1 MRKWTYLVA
10 ALLMSGATATFTSCI
25 DTEEPAGITDLR
37 GAKADFIRAKAA
49 YQDAVTQLELVKVQ
63 REEIYRQMD
72 EINLQM
78 KQIDLELKQAHADY
92 LIEEWTQKKDL
103 LVEQYKAWMA
113 EAQAKTAWAQATLI
127 RALADLEVAELT
139 ARDDAFAAEILQ
151 TRGALN
157 TALTALTDAQ
167 GDLYTAEMSQLAYV
181 SRNQNYV
188 HSRELLIAEQQYDLN
203 ILNSL
208 LDSYKNITNPNDLAE
223 LNKKKAEINNKIA
236 ALDQKEYDAVIALEE
251 KRNGGA
257 LADASREMEGVLNV
271 LKKDTAFVL
280 PVAQVDASIQ
290 ADFYSVLTSE
300 YGSSITT
307 INRIFNADQ
316 SEMIADFELNADM
329 IGASEIQLQNLKGHV
344 ISLANSVIAT
354 GKNDYVNGYNS
365 LFTNGGVTV
374 ASAFENDNQVK
385 SSLTAKVKAEQERLS
400 VDAKNIN
407 ANYKKILK
415 EWVDNYVAYQNA
427 LIAYGYAGGS
437 NATNTEYEKVSTAIQ
452 TFKDLRDDATTPP
465 TADQLKAGAKTLRS
479 AIQAYAAL
487 RNPVDGVAESYL
499 KTLNDTYGVTIVSGT
514 AVDPLDTPANVT
526 DFATNYIGSKVVSAI
541 VGQDQ
546 ILGNRMTL
554 SDLQAYPEKGTSM
567 LHKFMYASYR
577 LFGLADQFEY
587 DGFSSDF
594 ITSIDQIY
602 EPVLADVTKAPA
614 DDAGYEATI
623 PADFETNT
631 NVLGVYRENL
641 AAQDFD
647 GQYPELANYDK
658 WLALYNYIDGQ
669 ADLINDRVL
678 ALNDAKDAVIAK
690 YDDAYMDLWEAE
702 LEAYL
707 IKGNANVTY
716 NSQSYTIVSTDNPYH
731 DYLTSVSSDLTNNG
745 VSYSELTE
753 LTVLNRQLN
762 TIQDAINNGEFY
774 YVTYNE
780 VTDKYEVTNGQKAL
794 ETLIE
799 ETQTKIANIEYQI
812 AQYEDEIKW
821 FEEYGWDGAM
831 TSEYYENWVA
841 EKKQIVA
848 NKQADVDY
856 YTAALQKLLDAFAA
870 E

>member
-25 DTEEPAGITDLR
+25 DTEEPTGITDLR

-63 REEIYRQMD
+63 REEIYRQME
-72 EINLQM
+72 EIDLQM
-78 KQIDLELKQAHADY
+78 KQIDLELKQAQADY
-92 LIEEWTQKKDL
+92 LIEEWTQKKEY

-157 TALTALTDAQ
+157 TALTELTVAQ

-236 ALDQKEYDAVIALEE
+236 ALDQKEYDAVMALEE

-257 LADASREMEGVLNV
+257 FADASREMEGVLNV

-290 ADFYSVLTSE
+290 ADFYTVLTTN
-300 YGSSITT
+300 YSSATT
-307 INRIFNADQ
+307 DINRIFNADY
-316 SEMIADFELNADM
+316 SEMIADFELNAT
-329 IGASEIQLQNLKGHV
+329 ILGFNEIQLQNLKTHV
-344 ISLANSVIAT
+344 VSLANNVIVA
-354 GKNDYVNGYNS
+354 GKAGYVNAYNS
-365 LFTNGGVTV
+365 LFGSGSLVVN
-374 ASAFENDNQVK
+374 SAFENDNQVK
-385 SSLTAKVKAEQERLS
+385 SSLAAKVKTEQQRLS

-437 NATNTEYEKVSTAIQ
+437 NATDAEYEKVSAAIK
-452 TFKDLRDDATTPP
+452 TFKDLRDATTPP

-487 RNPVDGVAESYL
+487 RNPVDGMAEPYL
-499 KTLNDTYGVTIVSGT
+499 KSLNTTYGITSASGT
-514 AVDPLDTPANVT
+514 AVDPLDTDANVT
-526 DFATNYIGSKVVSAI
+526 NFANNYIGSNSDATI
-541 VGQDQ
+541 VGSKNL
-546 ILGNRMTL
+546 LGDYMSL
-554 SDLQAYPEKGTSM
+554 SLLQGYAEDGVST
-567 LHKFMYASYR
+567 LHKFMLASYK
-577 LFGLADQFEY
+577 LFGLAEQFEY
-587 DGFSSDF
+587 SSSGYY
-594 ITSIDQIY
+594 TSITDIY
-602 EPVLADVTKAPA
+602 VPVLADVTKAPA
-614 DDAGYEATI
+614 DEAGYEATI
-623 PADFETNT
+623 PTDFETNRY
-631 NVLGVYRENL
+631 VQGVYRENL

-647 GQYPELANYDK
+647 GQYPGLANYDK

-678 ALNDAKDAVIAK
+678 ALNDVKDAVIAK
-690 YDDAYMDLWEAE
+690 YDDAYMDLWKAE

-707 IKGNANVTY
+707 IKGNDNVTY

-731 DYLTSVSSDLTNNG
+731 DYLTNVSSDLTNNG

-762 TIQDAINNGEFY
+762 TIQDAIDNGEFY

-799 ETQTKIANIEYQI
+799 ETQTKIAGIEYQI

-821 FEEYGWDGAM
+821 FEEYGWDGVM

>member
-63 REEIYRQMD
+63 REEIYRQME
-72 EINLQM
+72 EIDLQM
-78 KQIDLELKQAHADY
+78 KQIDLELKQAQADY
-92 LIEEWTQKKDL
+92 LIEEWTQKKEY

-157 TALTALTDAQ
+157 TALTELTVAQ

-236 ALDQKEYDAVIALEE
+236 ALDQKEYDAVMALEE

-257 LADASREMEGVLNV
+257 FADASREMEGVLNV

-290 ADFYSVLTSE
+290 ADFYTVLTTN
-300 YGSSITT
+300 YSSATT
-307 INRIFNADQ
+307 DINRIFNADY
-316 SEMIADFELNADM
+316 SEMIADFELNAT
-329 IGASEIQLQNLKGHV
+329 ILGFNEIQLQNLKTHV
-344 ISLANSVIAT
+344 VSLANNVIVA
-354 GKNDYVNGYNS
+354 GKAGYVNAYNS
-365 LFTNGGVTV
+365 LFGSGSLFVN
-374 ASAFENDNQVK
+374 SAFENDNQVK
-385 SSLTAKVKAEQERLS
+385 SSLAAKVKTEQQRLS

-437 NATNTEYEKVSTAIQ
+437 NATDAEYEKVSAAIK
-452 TFKDLRDDATTPP
+452 TFKDLRDATTPP

-487 RNPVDGVAESYL
+487 RNPVDGMAEPYL
-499 KTLNDTYGVTIVSGT
+499 KSLNTTYGITSASGT
-514 AVDPLDTPANVT
+514 AVDPLDTDANVT
-526 DFATNYIGSKVVSAI
+526 NFANNYIGSNSDATI
-541 VGQDQ
+541 VGSKNL
-546 ILGNRMTL
+546 LGDYMSL
-554 SDLQAYPEKGTSM
+554 SLLQGYAEDGVST
-567 LHKFMYASYR
+567 LHKFMLASYK
-577 LFGLADQFEY
+577 LFGLAEQFEY
-587 DGFSSDF
+587 SSSGYY
-594 ITSIDQIY
+594 TSITDIY
-602 EPVLADVTKAPA
+602 VPVLADVTKAPA
-614 DDAGYEATI
+614 DEAGYEATI
-623 PADFETNT
+623 PTDFETNR
-631 NVLGVYRENL
+631 NVQGVYRENL

-647 GQYPELANYDK
+647 GQYPGLANYDK

-678 ALNDAKDAVIAK
+678 ALNDVKDAVIAK
-690 YDDAYMDLWEAE
+690 YDDAYMDLWKAE

-707 IKGNANVTY
+707 IKGNDNVTY

-731 DYLTSVSSDLTNNG
+731 DYLTNVSSDLTNNG

-762 TIQDAINNGEFY
+762 TIQDAIDNGEFY

-799 ETQTKIANIEYQI
+799 ETQTKIAGIEYQI

-821 FEEYGWDGAM
+821 FEEYGWDGVM

>member
-63 REEIYRQMD
+63 REEIYRQME
-72 EINLQM
+72 EIDLQM
-78 KQIDLELKQAHADY
+78 KQIDLELKQAQADY
-92 LIEEWTQKKDL
+92 LIEEWTQKKEY

-157 TALTALTDAQ
+157 TALTELTVAQ

-236 ALDQKEYDAVIALEE
+236 TLDQKEYDAVMALEE

-257 LADASREMEGVLNV
+257 FADASREMEGVLNV

-290 ADFYSVLTSE
+290 ADFYTVLTTN
-300 YGSSITT
+300 YSSATT
-307 INRIFNADQ
+307 DINRIFNADY
-316 SEMIADFELNADM
+316 SEMIADFELNAT
-329 IGASEIQLQNLKGHV
+329 ILGFNEIQLQNLKTHV
-344 ISLANSVIAT
+344 VSLANNVIVA
-354 GKNDYVNGYNS
+354 GKAGYVNAYNS
-365 LFTNGGVTV
+365 LFGSGSLFVN
-374 ASAFENDNQVK
+374 SAFENDNQVK
-385 SSLTAKVKAEQERLS
+385 SSLAAKVKTEQQRLS

-437 NATNTEYEKVSTAIQ
+437 NATDAEYEKVSAAIK
-452 TFKDLRDDATTPP
+452 TFKDLRDATTPP

-487 RNPVDGVAESYL
+487 RNPVDGMAEPYL
-499 KTLNDTYGVTIVSGT
+499 KSLNTTYGITSASGT
-514 AVDPLDTPANVT
+514 AVDPLDTDANVT
-526 DFATNYIGSKVVSAI
+526 NFANNYIGSNSDATI
-541 VGQDQ
+541 VGSKNL
-546 ILGNRMTL
+546 LGDYMSL
-554 SDLQAYPEKGTSM
+554 SLLQGYAEDGVST
-567 LHKFMYASYR
+567 LHKFMLASYK
-577 LFGLADQFEY
+577 LFGLAEQFEY
-587 DGFSSDF
+587 RSSGYY
-594 ITSIDQIY
+594 TSITDIY
-602 EPVLADVTKAPA
+602 VPVLADVTKAPA
-614 DDAGYEATI
+614 DEAGYEATI
-623 PADFETNT
+623 PTDFETNR
-631 NVLGVYRENL
+631 NVQGVYRENL

-647 GQYPELANYDK
+647 GQYPGLANYDK

-678 ALNDAKDAVIAK
+678 ALNDVKDAVIAK
-690 YDDAYMDLWEAE
+690 YDDAYMDLWKAE

-707 IKGNANVTY
+707 IKGNDNVTY

-731 DYLTSVSSDLTNNG
+731 DYLTNVSSDLTNNG

-762 TIQDAINNGEFY
+762 TIQDAIDNGEFY

-799 ETQTKIANIEYQI
+799 ETQTKIAGIEYQI

-821 FEEYGWDGAM
+821 FEEYGWDGVM